1 VWIGPSLAGITGLML
16 ALNSDPWWLGASLAV
31 AAAVFV
37 GYVVYARRR
46 WPKP

>member
-1 VWIGPSLAGITGLML
+1 MWIGPSLAGITGLIL

-31 AAAVFV
+31 VAAVFV
-37 GYVVYARRR
+37 GHVVYARRR